1 MAGISS
7 IFNIAKEALWVNQTG
22 INVTGSNVAN
32 VNTPG
37 YSRQRAIIGTRSQYD
52 VPESMVLTGTE
63 VINIERL
70 YDKFLEFQMVE
81 QSDQLG
87 YSNERKDALDRIE
100 AIFNESNG
108 GGINEL
114 LDQFWKAWEDLA
126 ANPSGQTER
135 TALAY
140 ASQNLAGMFREYAG
154 ELYSLQQELNTGIS
168 QTVTQLNG
176 YLADIAD
183 LNYKVIYGEAGQ
195 NNINDILDKRSDLL
209 KKVSDLVDINYV
221 ETSEGA
227 VNVFLSNG
235 IPLVEVMRS
244 RDLAVQT
251 NAQGLYDIV
260 MADDPTKNVT
270 SAITGGRLGGML
282 EMRDT
287 TITGY
292 LGDLDDLVENIIS
305 EVNAQHALGYDGYGN
320 VGGNFFEPF
329 NALMGARDMQVDA
342 SIIADPNRIAASLT
356 VNDDGE
362 NALAIG
368 SLKDALIMG
377 GTATF
382 GDYYAVLT
390 GSIGQAVA
398 EAERSLSHETSV
410 MTQLESQHEQVS
422 GVSIDEEMMNLIKFQ
437 LGYNAA
443 AKMVSVAEEMYVELL
458 NMIER

>member
-1 MAGISS
+1 MSNISS

-22 INVTGSNVAN
+22 INVTGANVAN

-37 YSRQRAIIGTRSQYD
+37 YSRQRAVIGTRSQYD
-52 VPESMVLTGTE
+52 IPDNMIQTGTE
-63 VINIERL
+63 VISVERL
-70 YDKFLEFQMVE
+70 YDKFLEFQVVE

-87 YSNERKDALDRIE
+87 YTNARKDSLDRIE
-100 AIFNESNG
+100 AIFNEANG
-108 GGINEL
+108 GGLNEL
-114 LDQFWKAWEDLA
+114 LGQFWKAWEDLA
-126 ANPSGQTER
+126 ANPSGQVER
-135 TALAY
+135 TGLAY
-140 ASQNLAGMFREYAG
+140 ASQNLAGMVREYAG

-183 LNYKVIYGEAGQ
+183 LNYKIIYGTAGQ

-221 ETSEGA
+221 ETGEGA

-235 IPLVEVMRS
+235 IPLVEVIRS
-244 RDLAVQT
+244 RDLATQQ
-251 NAQGLYDIV
+251 NAQGFYDIV
-260 MADDPTKNVT
+260 LADDPTKNVT
-270 SAITGGRLGGML
+270 SAITSGRLGGML

-287 TITGY
+287 TIAGY
-292 LGDLDDLVENIIS
+292 LGNLDDLAENIIN

-342 SIIADPNRIAASLT
+342 AIISDPNRIAASST

-362 NALAIG
+362 NALAVG
-368 SLKDALIMG
+368 NLKDALIMG

-382 GDYYAVLT
+382 GDYYGALL
-390 GSIGQAVA
+390 GNIGQTVA
-398 EAERSLSHETSV
+398 EAQRSLSHETSV
-410 MTQLESQHEQVS
+410 MTQLQSQQEQVS
-422 GVSIDEEMMNLIKFQ
+422 GVSIDEEMMNLVKFQ

-443 AKMVSVAEEMYVELL
+443 AKMVSVAEQMYVELL
-458 NMIER
+458 DMLKR